1 MTVASP
7 STHTEGVKAANI
19 KAVIFDLDGTLLDT
33 ESLSCRAVID
43 SFELSNLHI
52 PQDIRSGL
60 KAGGDLLHWE
70 LKRRILGL
78 RGSEWIPI
86 VLGYAQEK
94 WGVDMKLDWREGWQS
109 RCDNDEEARKQI
121 VDTFWKSWEMR
132 LNELCEE
139 IEECPGATDLVQ
151 RLTKLKIPCAIA
163 TSSRMAS
170 VQKKRCRHEEM
181 FRSFQHIITGDNENV
196 KRGKPAPD
204 IFIEAAKQL
213 GFHPSEC
220 LAFEDSVLG
229 AQSAKS
235 AGCYVTAVP
244 DGRMEKQAFETV
256 ADEVL
261 TSMQEFNGVKWG
273 LNVNMLDSEK

>member
-1 MTVASP
+1 MKVCI
-7 STHTEGVKAANI
+7 NI
-19 KAVIFDLDGTLLDT
+19 KAAIFDLDGTLLDT

-43 SFELSNLHI
+43 SFELSDLRI
-52 PQDIRSGL
+52 PQDIRNQL
-60 KAGGDLLHWE
+60 RHQGDLLPWE

-78 RGSEWIPI
+78 RGSEWIPM
-86 VLGYAQEK
+86 VLGYAQK
-94 WGVDMKLDWREGWQS
+94 YWSVDMGLDWTEGWQS
-109 RCDNDEEARKQI
+109 RHNNTDDENELRKHT
-121 VDTFWKSWEMR
+121 VERFWKNWELR

-151 RLTKLKIPCAIA
+151 SLTMLKIPLAIA
-163 TSSRMAS
+163 TSSRMTS

-181 FRSFQHIITGDNENV
+181 FNSFQEIITGDNANV

-204 IFIEAAKQL
+204 IFLEAAKAL

-235 AGCYVTAVP
+235 AGCHVVVVP
-244 DGRMEKQAFETV
+244 DQRMEHEAFASV

-261 TSMQEFNGVKWG
+261 TSMKEFSGEKWG
-273 LNVNMLDSEK
+273 LALRRLTE